1 MFWLVGLYV
10 NLSPM
15 KVFAFL
21 SSLKYKINQC
31 KIKYK
36 ILMYTK
42 EYANVQVC
50 KCAST
55 HMCNWRLVDFTI
67 FYDKVT
73 SKQVVTCQ
81 LCFLRILLSSCNMR
95 VVITVSFTSLIIY
108 LGDICHQL
116 FR

>member
-50 KCAST
+50 KCASM
-55 HMCNWRLVDFTI
+55 HMCNCAGMQLRRYANV
-67 FYDKVT
+67 
-73 SKQVVTCQ
+73 QVCTCASMQ
-81 LCFLRILLSSCNMR
+81 I
-95 VVITVSFTSLIIY
+95 
-108 LGDICHQL
+108 
-116 FR
+116 